1 MARCIYCAAATE
13 MYVSQ
18 VPTCLNCCSERPKEK
33 RKPPA
38 REQQIRAVLVDCL
51 VEATARTS
59 AASQAFNMV
68 MGQFPSG
75 LPHPDGSQQVQKASA
90 ALAAA
95 RKELMRAHNRL
106 NDYLGRGIVP
116 DDLKQTG

>member
-18 VPTCLNCCSERPKEK
+18 VPTCLNCSERQEN

-38 REQQIRAVLVDCL
+38 REQQIRTVLVDCL
-51 VEATARTS
+51 VEATVRTS

-90 ALAAA
+90 ALAEA

>member
-18 VPTCLNCCSERPKEK
+18 VPTCLNCSERQEK

-38 REQQIRAVLVDCL
+38 REKQIRTVLVDCL
-51 VEATARTS
+51 VEATVRTS
-59 AASQAFNMV
+59 AASQTFNMV

-75 LPHPDGSQQVQKASA
+75 LPHPNGSQQVQNASA
-90 ALAAA
+90 ALAEA

>member
-1 MARCIYCAAATE
+1 MARCVYCSAATE

-18 VPTCLNCCSERPKEK
+18 VPICLDCSEQREEK

-38 REQQIRAVLVDCL
+38 REQQIRAVLVAGL

-59 AASQAFNMV
+59 AASHAFNIV
-68 MGQFPSG
+68 MSQFPSG
-75 LPHPDGSQQVQKASA
+75 LPHPDGSQQFQNASA
-90 ALAAA
+90 ALAEA
-95 RKELMRAHNRL
+95 RKELMKAHNRL

-116 DDLKQTG
+116 EDLKQTG

>member
-1 MARCIYCAAATE
+1 MARCVYCAAATE
-13 MYVSQ
+13 MYVSE
-18 VPTCLNCCSERPKEK
+18 VPICLNCSDRQEK

-38 REQQIRAVLVDCL
+38 REQQIRAMLVDGL

-59 AASQAFNMV
+59 AASQAFNRV
-68 MGQFPSG
+68 MSQFPSG
-75 LPHPDGSQQVQKASA
+75 LPHPDGAQQIQNASA
-90 ALAAA
+90 ALAEA

-116 DDLKQTG
+116 DDLQRTG

>member
-1 MARCIYCAAATE
+1 
-13 MYVSQ
+13 MYVKEI
-18 VPTCLNCCSERPKEK
+18 PICLNCSEQREER
-33 RKPPA
+33 RKLPG
-38 REQQIRAVLVDCL
+38 REQQIRTVLVAGL

-59 AASQAFNMV
+59 AASQTFNMV
-68 MGQFPSG
+68 MSQFPSG
-75 LPHPDGSQQVQKASA
+75 LPHPDGSQQVQNASA

-116 DDLKQTG
+116 EDLKQTG

>member
-1 MARCIYCAAATE
+1 MSRCVYCATATE
-13 MYVSQ
+13 MYVAQ
-18 VPTCLNCCSERPKEK
+18 VPICLNCAERQEK

-51 VEATARTS
+51 VEATVRTS

-75 LPHPDGSQQVQKASA
+75 LPHPDGSQQVQNASA

>member
-1 MARCIYCAAATE
+1 MARCVYCAAATE

-18 VPTCLNCCSERPKEK
+18 VPTCLNCSGRHEEK

-51 VEATARTS
+51 VEATVRTS
-59 AASQAFNMV
+59 AASQAFNIV

-75 LPHPDGSQQVQKASA
+75 LPHPDGSQQVQNASA
-90 ALAAA
+90 ALAEA